1 MNLGIAVSFGFEC
14 AEHDAKREPVGS
26 VECEACPL
34 HNMYWLEQRT
44 TPRLFQGEQIMKRMP
59 YGLICPITHACNV
72 LEPRWTIPILTEMW
86 GGSTRFNDISRGV
99 GNISPTLLS
108 RRLKEL
114 VAQGLVERLKD
125 PATGQVD
132 YIRTQRAIDL
142 EPILDALGNWAQ
154 CNIEATTALADL
166 DVSTLMWQ
174 MRGYID
180 TEHLPNRQI
189 VIQFRFSD
197 PDLEFNTYWALIR
210 PGAPVEICSSI
221 PGFDIDLFVET
232 NRLSLSSIIL
242 SRTTITRELEDGRL
256 FLSGDA
262 ILSRTMDRWLYRRT
276 KESPD
281 EILQLGEIPRS
292 ELSAA
297 NTVPG

>member
-1 MNLGIAVSFGFEC
+1 MSS
-14 AEHDAKREPVGS
+14 K
-26 VECEACPL
+26 
-34 HNMYWLEQRT
+34 
-44 TPRLFQGEQIMKRMP
+44 P
-59 YGLICPITHACNV
+59 YGLICPITHACNM

-86 GGSTRFNDISRGV
+86 GGASRFNEIRRGV

-114 VAQGLVERLKD
+114 EAQGMVERVED
-125 PATGQVD
+125 AATGQVD

-142 EPILDALGNWAQ
+142 EPALEALGKWAQ
-154 CNIEATTALADL
+154 CNIEARTALADL
-166 DVSTLMWQ
+166 DVSTLMWK

-180 TEHLPNRQI
+180 PEYLPNRQV

-197 PDLEFNTYWALIR
+197 PELAYNTYWALVR

-221 PGFDIDLFVET
+221 PDFDVDLYVET
-232 NRLSLSSIIL
+232 NSVSLSSIIL
-242 SRTTITRELEDGRL
+242 GRATIARELENGRL

-276 KESPD
+276 KESPN
-281 EILQLGEIPRS
+281 EVLHLGEVLREGKRS
-292 ELSAA
+292 SSSVVEPAEAA
-297 NTVPG
+297 RGADTRHFNPNRLNQT